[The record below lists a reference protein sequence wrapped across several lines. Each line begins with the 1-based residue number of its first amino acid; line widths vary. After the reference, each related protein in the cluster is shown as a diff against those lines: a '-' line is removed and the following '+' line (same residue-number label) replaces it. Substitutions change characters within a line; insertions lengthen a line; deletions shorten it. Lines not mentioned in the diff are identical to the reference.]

1 MLADLTNSDLLELG
15 SLKEIYDQTDEA
27 ATKFETISDRA
38 KSAGRLREGFAIA
51 AMIVAMAILTIATAG
66 AFAAIAA
73 AAAVSTLAVVGG
85 VALGLAAASMLG
97 MMIGMSVD
105 CGNNGNSKQF
115 YGTDC
120 IIAGDKDNLLEAYW
134 ANRNAIKLNDD
145 TAQIKSQLG
154 TFTEALLKNMDGDYL
169 PYPCSLEGISTNKKV
184 DYGSGCDESATNGFQ
199 LTSWAPAS
207 GGWGLTGHYKYLANA
222 MADAAGLSSG
232 DFTSGSNQWMIEAFD
247 MFSHQKYYGSPKGV
261 YKENYTEPD
270 YDYNALILMYKMEA
284 LADVYGDIVA
294 NMAVNYLSGRD
305 KAAQTIDGLN
315 KLADPVIM
323 GDSAITP
330 DDVKMIKTYIDGK
343 NLFTEDEDIP
353 DYEKKTLTQC
363 WTEKDDIKAVLN
375 KLYGDGSKGL
385 NADEVSLWS
394 ENMRMHIDKITTNGQ
409 TLSTKMQRMMQ
420 RCNETTS
427 LATQML
433 KSIGDLWKQLT
444 GNIR

>member
-1 MLADLTNSDLLELG
+1 
-15 SLKEIYDQTDEA
+15 
-27 ATKFETISDRA
+27 
-38 KSAGRLREGFAIA
+38 
-51 AMIVAMAILTIATAG
+51 
-66 AFAAIAA
+66 
-73 AAAVSTLAVVGG
+73 
-85 VALGLAAASMLG
+85 
-97 MMIGMSVD
+97 
-105 CGNNGNSKQF
+105 
-115 YGTDC
+115 
-120 IIAGDKDNLLEAYW
+120 
-134 ANRNAIKLNDD
+134 
-145 TAQIKSQLG
+145 
-154 TFTEALLKNMDGDYL
+154 
-169 PYPCSLEGISTNKKV
+169 
-184 DYGSGCDESATNGFQ
+184 
-199 LTSWAPAS
+199 
-207 GGWGLTGHYKYLANA
+207 
-222 MADAAGLSSG
+222 
-232 DFTSGSNQWMIEAFD
+232 
-247 MFSHQKYYGSPKGV
+247 MFSHQKYYGSSKGV

-270 YDYNALILMYKMEA
+270 YDYNSLILMYKMEA

-323 GDSAITP
+323 RDSALTL

-353 DYEKKTLTQC
+353 AHEKMTLTQC
-363 WTEKDDIKAVLN
+363 WTEKDDIKTVLN

-394 ENMRMHIDKITTNGQ
+394 ENMRMHIDKITTAGQ